1 MNRTNSTTFYRTTRT
16 FEAIYAGCIPAFIVD
31 RNTFPFQD
39 ILDYSRFSVTIPEN
53 EAHRVEEIL
62 EAYDDERL
70 FELQANL
77 LKVRE
82 AFLFQEGREW
92 ERKGPLFFSL
102 VSMAMRLPMEYP
114 QVGSCLSSVS

>member
-1 MNRTNSTTFYRTTRT
+1 M
-16 FEAIYAGCIPAFIVD
+16 FIVD
-31 RNTFPFQD
+31 RNIFPFQD
-39 ILDYSRFSVTIPEN
+39 ILDYSLFSVTVPEN

-62 EAYDDERL
+62 ETYGDETL
-70 FELQANL
+70 FELQAHL

-102 VSMAMRLPMEYP
+102 VSMQMRLELQYP
-114 QVGSCLSSVS
+114 VVASCLTTQ